1 AVLNITD
8 NQAEFCREVEKS
20 LNEMGYRAV
29 ADLRNEKIGF
39 KIGEHTLHKTPY
51 LLVIGDREVES
62 HTVAVRTREGKDLG
76 TMSIAEFPECPAR
89 PAAHRGRPNSEQ

>member
-1 AVLNITD
+1 MLNITD
-8 NQAEFCREVEKS
+8 NQAQFCQEVEKS

-39 KIGEHTLHKTPY
+39 KIREHTLHKTPY

-76 TMSIAEFPECPAR
+76 IMTIAEFSEHLAR
-89 PAAHRGRPNSEQ
+89 AVAQRGRPNSEQ